1 MPDVTVLFCGK
12 LLGSWPAARVGI
24 TGAEVLVGDADSE
37 LDVVVVLEIGAEDE
51 AALDGVAVTVTVTT
65 EIGGGVVVTVV
76 SAAAT
81 RKYLEWKTWE

>member
-1 MPDVTVLFCGK
+1 M
-12 LLGSWPAARVGI
+12 GSWPAARVGT

-37 LDVVVVLEIGAEDE
+37 LDVVVLLEIGAEDE

-65 EIGGGVVVTVV
+65 EMGGGVVVAVV